1 MAKVIYRDA
10 SEDDPIYKEG
20 FHASSTDKNTM
31 NSSNLT
37 KEEKRAETN
46 KVLKELLQVTPPMAS
61 DASESTTDFV
71 VPSHLTHLVARMKRR
86 FPNASEED
94 LVEELKY
101 S

>member
-1 MAKVIYRDA
+1 MVVK
-10 SEDDPIYKEG
+10 KE
-20 FHASSTDKNTM
+20 
-31 NSSNLT
+31 LT
-37 KEEKRAETN
+37 VEEKRAETN
-46 KVLKELLQVTPPMAS
+46 KVLKELLQVTIPMAS

-86 FPNASEED
+86 FPDASEKD

>member
-1 MAKVIYRDA
+1 MK
-10 SEDDPIYKEG
+10 
-20 FHASSTDKNTM
+20 

-46 KVLKELLQVTPPMAS
+46 KVLKELLQVTIPMAL
-61 DASESTTDFV
+61 DASEPKTDFV
-71 VPSHLTHLVARMKRR
+71 VPNHLTHLVARMKKLY
-86 FPNASEED
+86 PDASEKD

>member
-1 MAKVIYRDA
+1 MTIA
-10 SEDDPIYKEG
+10 
-20 FHASSTDKNTM
+20 TNTTGAGRM
-31 NSSNLT
+31 KNSSNLT

-46 KVLKELLQVTPPMAS
+46 KVLNELLQVTIPMAS

-71 VPSHLTHLVARMKRR
+71 VPSHLTDLVARMKRR
-86 FPNASEED
+86 FPDASEKD

>member
-1 MAKVIYRDA
+1 MK
-10 SEDDPIYKEG
+10 
-20 FHASSTDKNTM
+20 

-46 KVLKELLQVTPPMAS
+46 KVLKELLQVTIPMAS

-71 VPSHLTHLVARMKRR
+71 VPNHLTDLVADMKRR
-86 FPNASEED
+86 FPDASEKD

>member
-1 MAKVIYRDA
+1 MAKGTWEVA
-10 SEDDPIYKEG
+10 SKDDPIYKEG
-20 FHASSTDKNTM
+20 FHVSSTSKNTM

-61 DASESTTDFV
+61 DASESATDFV

-86 FPNASEED
+86 FPDASEKD
-94 LVEELKY
+94 LVEELKN